1 MAVLRFNPRMTPS
14 PNIVGRSTTEWAGSW
29 LPARFAFSARHCGC
43 RAYGHPST
51 TRIRVASLIRSAA
64 AAAEMSFFSLCAF
77 TTLMKAWIALHAL
90 GLSLA
95 ANAASAVW
103 SGLTKAVLFGLFT
116 PGKPWTLV
124 IRLVICSAA
133 PVTCTLKLQ
142 VVTLVA
148 ASFAVTF
155 TAVSPI
161 GKLYGRVI
169 GVPAIL

>member
-1 MAVLRFNPRMTPS
+1 
-14 PNIVGRSTTEWAGSW
+14 
-29 LPARFAFSARHCGC
+29 
-43 RAYGHPST
+43 
-51 TRIRVASLIRSAA
+51 
-64 AAAEMSFFSLCAF
+64 MSFLSFCAF
-77 TTLMKAWIALHAL
+77 TRLMKACIAEHPLDFL
-90 GLSLA
+90 LA

-103 SGLTKAVLFGLFT
+103 SGLTSAVLFGLFT
-116 PGKPWTLV
+116 PGKPWTLA

-133 PVTCTLKLQ
+133 PLTCTLKLQ